1 MAMKNSEALAI
12 AIEKCADNAEVVERL
27 TAIKKSVDGK
37 NESTTKEKEEKR
49 QINLDL
55 AKSYLALMDADK
67 KYTATEVAKLATD
80 SGYGGEKGVS
90 TSKVNAAFAV
100 ADEEGLVTITKE
112 KENGKGKEKNFF
124 TKVVTEAEEVADGQ

>member
-1 MAMKNSEALAI
+1 MKNSEALAI

>member
-37 NESTTKEKEEKR
+37 NETNTKEKEEKR
-49 QINLDL
+49 QVNLEV

-67 KYTATEVAKLATD
+67 KYTATEVAKLATN

-124 TKVVTEAEEVADGQ
+124 TKVVTETDEVADGQ

>member
-37 NESTTKEKEEKR
+37 NETNTKEKAEKR
-49 QINLDL
+49 QENLDV
-55 AKSYLALMDADK
+55 AKSYLALMDVDK

-100 ADEEGLVTITKE
+100 AEEEGLVTITRE

-124 TKVVTEAEEVADGQ
+124 AKVATETEEVADGQ

>member
-1 MAMKNSEALAI
+1 MKNSEALAI

-37 NESTTKEKEEKR
+37 NETNTKEKAEKR
-49 QINLDL
+49 QENLDV
-55 AKSYLALMDADK
+55 AKSYLALMDVDK

-100 ADEEGLVTITKE
+100 AEEEGLVTITRE

-124 TKVVTEAEEVADGQ
+124 AKVATETEEVADGQ

>member
-49 QINLDL
+49 QVNLEV

-100 ADEEGLVTITKE
+100 ADEEGLVIITKE

-124 TKVVTEAEEVADGQ
+124 TKVVIEADEVADGQ

>member
-1 MAMKNSEALAI
+1 MKNSEALAI

-37 NESTTKEKEEKR
+37 NETNTKEKEEKR
-49 QINLDL
+49 QVNLEV

-67 KYTATEVAKLATD
+67 KYTATEVAKLATN

-124 TKVVTEAEEVADGQ
+124 TKVVTETDEVADGQ